1 MTNQHLVIMAGG
13 IGSRFW
19 PLSDEKTPKQFLDI
33 LGTGRTLIQ
42 LTLARFEGII
52 PIENVWVVTS
62 EEYTDLVRQQLP
74 KVLPSHILSEP
85 ERRNTAP
92 CICYASWRIKKENPR
107 ANIVVAPSDHIIA
120 DIPAFQACMEGA
132 MEFSAETDAIV
143 TLGIRP
149 THPET
154 GYGYIKADLSYSSSR
169 LHGIFRVDEF
179 TEKPDAERAETFV
192 KTGNYLWNSGIF
204 IWNVNTIINAF
215 RVYCPKISQAFER
228 LMPIYGTDK
237 EQAAIKQV
245 YDKLESISID
255 YAILEKAEEVFVCPA
270 NFPWSDLGTWGS
282 LRNQLS
288 TDAYGNAAVG
298 APTDF
303 HETHHSIVHTHTL
316 QRVVV
321 QGLDGCIVAEHNG
334 TLLICKL
341 SEEQRIRLFH

>member
-42 LTLARFEGII
+42 LTLARFESII

-74 KVLPSHILSEP
+74 EVLPSHILSEP

-154 GYGYIKADLSYSSSR
+154 GYGYIK
-169 LHGIFRVDEF
+169 
-179 TEKPDAERAETFV
+179 ET
-192 KTGNYLWNSGIF
+192 
-204 IWNVNTIINAF
+204 
-215 RVYCPKISQAFER
+215 
-228 LMPIYGTDK
+228 
-237 EQAAIKQV
+237 
-245 YDKLESISID
+245 
-255 YAILEKAEEVFVCPA
+255 
-270 NFPWSDLGTWGS
+270 
-282 LRNQLS
+282 
-288 TDAYGNAAVG
+288 
-298 APTDF
+298 
-303 HETHHSIVHTHTL
+303 
-316 QRVVV
+316 
-321 QGLDGCIVAEHNG
+321 
-334 TLLICKL
+334 
-341 SEEQRIRLFH
+341 

>member
-42 LTLARFEGII
+42 LTLARFEGIV

-62 EEYTDLVRQQLP
+62 QDFVATVREQLP
-74 KVLPSHILSEP
+74 QVQPSHILAEP
-85 ERRNTAP
+85 QRRNTAP

-107 ANIVVAPSDHIIA
+107 ANIVVVPSDHIIA
-120 DIPAFQACMEGA
+120 DIPAFQACLTGA

-154 GYGYIKADLSYSSSR
+154 GFGYIKADLSYSSSR

-179 TEKPDAERAETFV
+179 TEKPDTERAEAFV
-192 KTGNYLWNSGIF
+192 KSGNYLWNSGIF
-204 IWNVNTIINAF
+204 IWNVSTIINAF
-215 RVYCPKISQAFER
+215 RVYCPNISQAFEG
-228 LMPIYGTDK
+228 LMPVYGTDSEAEAVK
-237 EQAAIKQV
+237 EV
-245 YDKLESISID
+245 YAQLEPISVD

-270 NFPWSDLGTWGS
+270 NFPWSDLGTWS
-282 LRNQLS
+282 ALRGQLP

-303 HETHHSIVHTHTL
+303 HETRHSIVHTESIK
-316 QRVVV
+316 RVVV
-321 QGLDGCIVAEHNG
+321 QGLDGYIVAEKNG
-334 TLLICKL
+334 ILLICKL